1 MKISNFEYNI
11 NMNNFKPTKQ
21 NKTKEKTLISIR
33 LDSDTLKTV
42 DEIAVKT
49 DISRNEFIVQCIDYA
64 LKNMN

>member
-1 MKISNFEYNI
+1 MSNFE
-11 NMNNFKPTKQ
+11 PTKN

-33 LDSDTLKTV
+33 LDSDTLKIV

-64 LKNMN
+64 LKNMK

>member
-1 MKISNFEYNI
+1 MTNFE
-11 NMNNFKPTKQ
+11 PTKN

-33 LDSDTLKTV
+33 LDSDTLKIV
-42 DEIAVKT
+42 DEIAAKT